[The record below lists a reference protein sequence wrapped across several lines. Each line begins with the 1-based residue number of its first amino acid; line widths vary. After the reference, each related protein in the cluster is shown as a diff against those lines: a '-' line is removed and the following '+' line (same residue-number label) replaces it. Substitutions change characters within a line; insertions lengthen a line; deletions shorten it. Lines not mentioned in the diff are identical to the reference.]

1 MSTNVI
7 DGLLEVLS
15 DENLGTKHIIL
26 VDEKRKHYKITNIN
40 IKDTL
45 ENKDAKMLF
54 INIQEIS

>member
-15 DENLGTKHIIL
+15 DENLGIDHIIL
-26 VDEKRKHYKITNIN
+26 VDENKKHHKILNIN
-40 IKDTL
+40 IKKTL

-54 INIQEIS
+54 INIQEI